1 MTRTHWYFSNM
12 HCLMSKRMCACV
24 QVVVGELT
32 ANFRPN
38 YIVDLGAGLGT
49 STDYLMRA
57 APAGASVYAVDLWSA
72 PFAAKVSFWLNTT
85 CRGRGAS
92 RTACVLTT
100 TRPCHLNVLQV
111 LQQHGQGDKADSLA
125 ALQGDDAY
133 YHTFIVNM
141 WKYKSKEDKVRGQ
154 CHTNW
159 TQDWRSRSDT
169 ECST

>member
-1 MTRTHWYFSNM
+1 
-12 HCLMSKRMCACV
+12 MSKRMCACV

-85 CRGRGAS
+85 CRGGKQDKLCFDDKKTLSPQCAPGA
-92 RTACVLTT
+92 AA
-100 TRPCHLNVLQV
+100 TRPRR
-111 LQQHGQGDKADSLA
+111 QGRQLGCTA
-125 ALQGDDAY
+125 G
-133 YHTFIVNM
+133 
-141 WKYKSKEDKVRGQ
+141 
-154 CHTNW
+154 
-159 TQDWRSRSDT
+159 
-169 ECST
+169 